1 VKAQEDYKEERGEG
15 AEGGEGKDGAEESA
29 VNHELVEANIGNTQ
43 NIFESVL
50 MESDSY
56 KQVKML
62 PNFVDLLNA
71 SDQIIDEKL

>member
-1 VKAQEDYKEERGEG
+1 MKAQEDYKEERGKG